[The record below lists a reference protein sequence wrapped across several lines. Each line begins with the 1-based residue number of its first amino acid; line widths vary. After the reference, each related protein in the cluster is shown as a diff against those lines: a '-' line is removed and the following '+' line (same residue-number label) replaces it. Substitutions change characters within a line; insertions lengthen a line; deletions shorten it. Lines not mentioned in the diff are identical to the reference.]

1 MSTGDYA
8 KSIASFAERS
18 RSVNV
23 RNLSTG
29 DTIVV
34 RQLNSARIS
43 FGRVFAPYATRG
55 LSTPCGLQ
63 SLPAAAVLRAGLRES
78 TPASWYRQIPD
89 ALGKVGPLAC
99 GAAPLRNAADDVFG
113 TDTTQECCG

>member
-43 FGRVFAPYATRG
+43 FGRVFAPYAVCGTGYPRMAP
-55 LSTPCGLQ
+55 STHLWRRVRASIAGPWTLADR
-63 SLPAAAVLRAGLRES
+63 PAR
-78 TPASWYRQIPD
+78 
-89 ALGKVGPLAC
+89 
-99 GAAPLRNAADDVFG
+99 
-113 TDTTQECCG
+113 